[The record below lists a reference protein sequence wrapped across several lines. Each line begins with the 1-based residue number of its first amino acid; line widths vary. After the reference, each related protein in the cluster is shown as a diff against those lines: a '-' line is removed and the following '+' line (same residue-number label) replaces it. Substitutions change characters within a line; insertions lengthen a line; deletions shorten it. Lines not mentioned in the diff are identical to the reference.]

1 MSGLPMSNQEIIEK
15 LTLGKELTETV
26 NINGIDIELRPLT
39 SGELHK
45 LQSIE
50 KQGFIMKIGVNSQGK
65 RQSVQTNDVDVNAG
79 EFQKYQTEA
88 MYTAIAWSMNIQ
100 VDDVKTFGVGV
111 PEKIFNE
118 VIRISKLSD
127 KDLASVKQ
135 FRQNE

>member
-1 MSGLPMSNQEIIEK
+1 MNNQDIIAK
-15 LTLGKELTETV
+15 LTLGTEQTETV
-26 NINGIDIELRPLT
+26 NIDGVDIELRPLN
-39 SGELHK
+39 SGELAK

-100 VDDVKTFGVGV
+100 VEDVKTFGVGV

-135 FRQNE
+135 FRQNK